1 MDTGALLSEK
11 LEQITGQG
19 NVLENE
25 PMSRHCTFRAG
36 GAARYLVTVDDEECF
51 SALMSLL
58 EKEELPWFLLG
69 NGSNLLVSDSGY
81 DGIMIRLGKGF
92 EQISLKDNV
101 ISAGSAAPLSRI
113 AAFAAEHS
121 LSGME
126 FASGIPGSLGGALS
140 MNAGAYGGEMKD
152 IVSRADIYFL
162 GSGRESLDN
171 EMMGFGYRSSV
182 LKQRCGVAI
191 GAEMT
196 LTYGEKEQILAK
208 SAELNRQRREKQPLE
223 YPSAGSTFKRPE
235 GYYAGKLIADS
246 GCKGMSI
253 GGACVSEKHAGFVI
267 NKGNA
272 SASDIYSLMRRVQEK
287 VRQNFDVMLE
297 PEVILLGVFEENE

>member
-11 LEQITGQG
+11 LEQVAGQG

-36 GAARYLVTVDDEECF
+36 GAARYLVTVDDEESF

-101 ISAGSAAPLSRI
+101 ISVGSAAPLSRI

-152 IVSRADIYFL
+152 IVSKARIYFP
-162 GSGRESLDN
+162 GSGETVLDN
-171 EMMGFGYRSSV
+171 EMMRFGYRSSV
-182 LKQRCGVAI
+182 LKQQRGVALR
-191 GAEMT
+191 AEMT
-196 LTYGEKEQILAK
+196 LACGKKEQILAK

-272 SASDIYSLMRRVQEK
+272 SASDIYSLMRRVQEM

-297 PEVILLGVFEENE
+297 PEVILLGAFEENE

>member
-11 LEQITGQG
+11 LEQIAGQG

-69 NGSNLLVSDSGY
+69 KGSNLLVSDSGY

-92 EQISLKDNV
+92 EQISVRDNV

-152 IVSRADIYFL
+152 IVSKARIYFP
-162 GSGRESLDN
+162 GSGETTLDN
-171 EMMGFGYRSSV
+171 EMMRFGYRSSV
-182 LKQRCGVAI
+182 LKQQRGVALR
-191 GAEMT
+191 AEMT
-196 LTYGEKEQILAK
+196 LACGEKEQILAK

-272 SASDIYSLMRRVQEK
+272 SASDIYSLMRRVQEM

-297 PEVILLGVFEENE
+297 PEVILLGAFEENE